1 MSLTSPPKT
10 PAYSQTRTC
19 KESIYSLSSHSI
31 NLGRN

>member
-19 KESIYSLSSHSI
+19 KESIYLQSSHKHK
-31 NLGRN
+31 LRRN